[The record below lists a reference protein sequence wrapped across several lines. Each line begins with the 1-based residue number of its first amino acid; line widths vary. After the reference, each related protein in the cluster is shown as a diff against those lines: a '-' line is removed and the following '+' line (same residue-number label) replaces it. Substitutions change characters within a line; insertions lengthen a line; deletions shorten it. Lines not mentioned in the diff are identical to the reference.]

1 MPEGMSKFRS
11 AFIVV
16 SIGWFVLIP
25 LATFLAGRS
34 STNTTAG
41 YGLAFMTYGIG
52 GLVCHQRPERSFHLF
67 GVQMPVCARCLGIY
81 GGAAT
86 TAALLWLF
94 AIARNEVSHHESA
107 ISWPGFGVARNALL
121 VSAIPIGITLAY
133 EWTTG
138 DTPANWIRAVSGLS
152 LGAAVAWIV
161 CTVESGHDR
170 MDTVN

>member
-1 MPEGMSKFRS
+1 MAKFRT
-11 AFIVV
+11 AFVVV
-16 SIGWFVLIP
+16 SIGWFALIP
-25 LATFLAGRS
+25 LATFLAGRAS
-34 STNTTAG
+34 PKTPAG
-41 YGLAFMTYGIG
+41 HGLAFMTYAIG
-52 GLVCHQRPERSFHLF
+52 SLVCHQRPERSFHLF

-81 GGAAT
+81 AGAAT
-86 TAALLWLF
+86 ASALLWLF
-94 AIARNEVSHHESA
+94 SARRSEVLRHDSA

-121 VSAIPIGITLAY
+121 VSAIPLAATLAY

-170 MDTVN
+170 VDTVN